1 MEKILIGRK
10 KYIEELEAAYKS
22 SKPEMLALIG
32 RRRVGKTYLV
42 RQIYGERLDFEL
54 TGLQY
59 GDTKRQLQNFL
70 FAMEEYFP
78 EYKLESPPS
87 DWMTAFNELS
97 KAIKKRN
104 KEQKVVI
111 FLDELPWLSTA
122 RSGFI
127 SALGFFWN
135 SRASKQNIVVIIC
148 GSAASWMIKKI
159 INNRG
164 GLHNRIT
171 RLLYMYPFSL
181 AETESYCQ
189 AKQIKLNRFQLLQL
203 YMTMGGIP
211 MYLDLLK
218 PGLSAVQ
225 NIQEICFS
233 ETGYLRN
240 EFDRLFASLFD
251 NFEKHVS
258 IVRTLGS
265 KRKGLTR
272 QEIIDQTKLSNGGGL
287 TSVLEELEKSGFITA
302 YGGYKKKRREVLY
315 RLTDFYSH
323 FYLTFLE
330 KTGKSSMVEFTGLSD
345 LPAWKTW
352 SGYAFENI
360 CLAHI
365 SQIKKALGI
374 RGIAS
379 STATFFAKP
388 KDGLPGAQIDL
399 LIDRSDQT
407 INICEAK
414 FSQGQYELTKKAADN
429 LQVKQDVFRYHTKS
443 KKHLFSTLI
452 TTYGVVDNVHKLNH
466 IDQVVTMEDMF
477 TEG

>member
-1 MEKILIGRK
+1 MENILIGRK
-10 KYIEELEAAYKS
+10 KYIEELEAAYAS
-22 SKPEMLALIG
+22 PKPEMLALVG

-78 EYKLESPPS
+78 EYRMQSPPS

-97 KAIKKRN
+97 KAIKNRGKTE
-104 KEQKVVI
+104 KAVI

-127 SALGFFWN
+127 TALGFFWN
-135 SRASKQNIVVIIC
+135 SRASKQNIVVVIC

-164 GLHNRIT
+164 GLHNRVT

-181 AETESYCQ
+181 AETEAYCH
-189 AKQIKLNRFQLLQL
+189 AKKIKLNRFQLLQI

-211 MYLDLLK
+211 MYLDRLK

-225 NIQEICFS
+225 NIQEICFA

-251 NFEKHVS
+251 NFEKHVA
-258 IVRTLGS
+258 IVRALGN

-272 QEIIDQTKLSNGGGL
+272 QEIITQTKLSNGGGL
-287 TSVLEELEKSGFITA
+287 TSVLDELEKSGFITA
-302 YGGYKKKRREVLY
+302 YGGYGKKRREVLY

-330 KTGKSSMVEFTGLSD
+330 KTGKSSAVEFTRLSD

-352 SGYAFENI
+352 SGYAFENV

-365 SQIKKALGI
+365 SQIRKALSIG
-374 RGIAS
+374 GIAS
-379 STATFFAKP
+379 STATFIAKA

-414 FSQGQYELTKKAADN
+414 FSQRKYELTKKSAEN
-429 LQVKQDVFRYHTKS
+429 LETKKEVFRYHTKS
-443 KKHLFSTLI
+443 NKHLFSTLI
-452 TTYGVVDNVHKLNH
+452 TTFGVVDNAHKLNYL
-466 IDQVVTMEDMF
+466 DQIVIMEDLFM
-477 TEG
+477 EE